1 MEVEV
6 CGLVL
11 CLATV
16 AQRERTSVSEETVI
30 RDDQLLADLALIL
43 QREERG
49 SSLRNKNV
57 L

>member
-1 MEVEV
+1 MD
-6 CGLVL
+6 LYF
-11 CLATV
+11 AW
-16 AQRERTSVSEETVI
+16 QQWHRERTSVSEETVI

-49 SSLRNKNV
+49 SSLRNKNI